1 MNIKSVIMIAI
12 LDKKS
17 EDVLNSKKNE
27 NSKTFLFNPI
37 KFTHNALANPSI
49 EIYLTIFL
57 FFEKPKNIAK
67 MAVIKT
73 TISVCINYF
82 LMGKYKSFNFI
93 LYYILSKTIKLLIFS
108 LKNIFFEKK

>member
-1 MNIKSVIMIAI
+1 MFFIIFIKIFKRPIISTLYNWVVINIKSVIMIAI
-12 LDKKS
+12 LDKNS
-17 EDVLNSKKNE
+17 EEVLNSKKNE
-27 NSKTFLFNPI
+27 NSKIFLFNPI

-49 EIYLTIFL
+49 EIYFTIFL

-82 LMGKYKSFNFI
+82 FNGQI
-93 LYYILSKTIKLLIFS
+93 
-108 LKNIFFEKK
+108 